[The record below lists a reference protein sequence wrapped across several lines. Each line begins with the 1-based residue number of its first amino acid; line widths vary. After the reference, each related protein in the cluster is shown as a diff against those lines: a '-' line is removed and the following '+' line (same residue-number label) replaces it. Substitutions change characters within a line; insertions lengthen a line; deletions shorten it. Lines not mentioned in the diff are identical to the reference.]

1 MLSET
6 AFFYNLVV
14 LRLSAKAKDKFGGK
28 KSEVTKQD
36 FCRFWQELLLSLS
49 LGSLI
54 AIIEWFSLNCGI

>member
-14 LRLSAKAKDKFGGK
+14 LRLSAKAKDKFGSK

-36 FCRFWQELLLSLS
+36 FCRFCQLLLSLS